1 MSKKEF
7 IKKFNLVKGER
18 NYFWDGRTRIE
29 RIVYH
34 NENSSYIFLNG
45 DMYGVNEERHTI
57 QAGYSW
63 YH

>member
-1 MSKKEF
+1 MKKKDL
-7 IKKFNLVKGER
+7 IKKFNLVKGEK

-34 NENSSYIFLNG
+34 NENGSYIFLDG
-45 DMYGVNEERHTI
+45 DMCGVNEEYHI
-57 QAGYSW
+57 IKASYSW